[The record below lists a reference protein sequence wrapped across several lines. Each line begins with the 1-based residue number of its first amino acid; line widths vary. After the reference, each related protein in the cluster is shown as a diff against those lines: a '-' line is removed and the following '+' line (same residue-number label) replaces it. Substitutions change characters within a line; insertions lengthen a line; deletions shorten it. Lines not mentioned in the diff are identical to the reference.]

1 MLEPS
6 IIEVLQN
13 KEARGKR
20 LLRVLPKISEKVV
33 IYSVW
38 PCGAEQNF
46 AHGVFF
52 RLAYTTTHQCVQN
65 IKTLFKGNPR
75 VEHQSMY

>member
-1 MLEPS
+1 MS
-6 IIEVLQN
+6 RAV
-13 KEARGKR
+13 
-20 LLRVLPKISEKVV
+20 PKIGEKVV
-33 IYSVW
+33 IYSVC

-75 VEHQSMY
+75 VEQHVLAVASCFLAVSQWRCN